1 MCKSALSW
9 SHTQESTWYSNVP
22 FKSSWT
28 SLGALLKMTNVLS
41 EITPCC
47 SQAPQLHAIVSGT
60 PRPGDIGR
68 KEGINGDASGQA
80 ATDVPGPGEELSTW
94 WARVMGLEKFIPSST
109 RRHVLTYGHL
119 PDLRLTCDPTS
130 RVHGQEA
137 VIYSLQ
143 S

>member
-1 MCKSALSW
+1 MEPCPRVNLVFKRSL
-9 SHTQESTWYSNVP
+9 QVLLDVP
-22 FKSSWT
+22 WRLAKNDKRAIGNNPPLFT
-28 SLGALLKMTNVLS
+28 GTA
-41 EITPCC
+41 
-47 SQAPQLHAIVSGT
+47 APRNSK
-60 PRPGDIGR
+60 RPGDIGR

-130 RVHGQEA
+130 RGHGQEA